1 MAYNRYR
8 GNSGRV
14 ERVED
19 RPAPPREHPSPP
31 PPPPPTGPPP
41 LPEPPGPPPPPP
53 PRPPRPPK
61 LSGEIGALLRSLSE
75 IRLETEDLLLLAILY
90 LLYRETKDE
99 EFLIMM
105 AGIVL
110 F

>member
-1 MAYNRYR
+1 MNSGVREVPYNRYR
-8 GNSGRV
+8 GNSGRA
-14 ERVED
+14 ERVDD
-19 RPAPPREHPSPP
+19 RPPPPPSPPETGEQIPP
-31 PPPPPTGPPP
+31 PPPPPLPATPPP
-41 LPEPPGPPPPPP
+41 SPPA
-53 PRPPRPPK
+53 RPD
-61 LSGEIGALLRSLSE
+61 GEIARLLRQLGQ

>member
-1 MAYNRYR
+1 MNSEVRGVAYNRYR
-8 GNSGRV
+8 GNSGRA
-14 ERVED
+14 ERVD
-19 RPAPPREHPSPP
+19 DHPP
-31 PPPPPTGPPP
+31 PPQPQ
-41 LPEPPGPPPPPP
+41 PEPRREPPPPSPS
-53 PRPPRPPK
+53 PRSPQPQ
-61 LSGEIGALLRSLSE
+61 ALPFKPDGQIARLLGQLGQ